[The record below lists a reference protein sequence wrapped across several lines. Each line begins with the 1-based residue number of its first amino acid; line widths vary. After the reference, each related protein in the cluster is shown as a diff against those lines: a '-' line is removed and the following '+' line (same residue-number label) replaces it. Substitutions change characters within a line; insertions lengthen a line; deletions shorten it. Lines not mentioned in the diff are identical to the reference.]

1 MNAFR
6 LPPRTSSR
14 VSNAATIRWFRQGAA
29 GPAVQSS
36 SACAIVAR
44 PCFHRISPSDMT
56 GAQLIAVGHAALARS
71 HKLILSGGALGL
83 LSIVAGLISRRIGA
97 PVLLV
102 FLAVGMLA
110 GDDHVF
116 GVQFDDFTSAYLI
129 GSVALAV
136 ILFEGGLKTPVSM
149 LRLAFWP
156 AAVLA
161 TIGVAL
167 TAAVLGVFV
176 ALVDGVPLLGALLA
190 GAVAAPTDAAAV
202 AVLLRRAGAALPER
216 LFALLEV
223 ESGLNDPMSVFLTF
237 LLLHI
242 IAAPNSVG
250 IGGAALLFLEEMA
263 GGAVLGLAGGWL
275 LAQSLQRLRLESS
288 LAPVLLLTGG
298 LTIFGLAQLLGTSG
312 FLAIYLAAV
321 VTGATPHPKKQDVEH
336 FFEGMAWLAQIVL
349 FLMLGLLITPHALP
363 PYLVDAIIGAAV
375 LIFLARPAAV
385 FSCLLP
391 FGFSL
396 RETAFAS
403 WVGLR
408 GAVPIYLSIIP
419 ALADPRRD
427 ERLFASIFILVIA
440 SLVVQGWT
448 VGSAARLLGFARRG

>member
-1 MNAFR
+1 
-6 LPPRTSSR
+6 
-14 VSNAATIRWFRQGAA
+14 
-29 GPAVQSS
+29 
-36 SACAIVAR
+36 
-44 PCFHRISPSDMT
+44 MT
-56 GAQLIAVGHAALARS
+56 GAQLIALGHAALARS
-71 HKLILSGGALGL
+71 HKLILAGGALGL

-116 GVQFDDFTSAYLI
+116 GVQFDDFDAAYLI

-136 ILFEGGLKTPVSM
+136 ILIEGGLKTPVSM

-167 TAAVLGVFV
+167 TAGIFGAAAWLI
-176 ALVDGVPLLGALLA
+176 DGVPVKAALLA
-190 GAVAAPTDAAAV
+190 GAAAAPTDAAAV

-216 LFALLEV
+216 LFALLSV

-237 LLLHI
+237 LLLRL
-242 IAAPNSVG
+242 IAEPGSIGVG
-250 IGGAALLFLEEMA
+250 EAVLLFLEEMI
-263 GGAVLGLAGGWL
+263 GGAALGLAGGWL
-275 LAQSLQRLRLESS
+275 LARSLKRLPIEAP
-288 LAPVLLLTGG
+288 LAPVLVLTGG
-298 LTIFGLAQLLGTSG
+298 LAVFGLAQLIGTSG
-312 FLAIYLAAV
+312 FLATYLAAV
-321 VTGATPHPKKQDVEH
+321 ITGATQHRAREDVEH

-349 FLMLGLLITPHALP
+349 FLMLGLLVTPEDLP
-363 PYLVDAIIGAAV
+363 PYLPGAVIGAAV
-375 LIFLARPAAV
+375 LILLARPVAV
-385 FSCLLP
+385 FACLLP
-391 FGFSL
+391 FRFSL

-419 ALADPRRD
+419 GLADPQRD
-427 ERLFASIFILVIA
+427 QRLFASIFILVIA

-448 VGSAARLLGFARRG
+448 VAPAARLLGFGRPG